1 MKHNDKINYIIQ
13 NGKIKKR
20 LYEIGIYGERGPKGE
35 KGDSLKILG
44 TYKTLEELTKV
55 HPEGK
60 IGDMYMV
67 ENNVYVWN
75 NETKTWEN
83 IGAVKG
89 PKGDQGEKG
98 EKGDQGPKGDQGE
111 KGPQGDK
118 GEQGPQGPKG
128 EKGDSLLNAICY
140 ASFGQ
145 TTESRLLNFDD
156 KKILPVDNNNFSF
169 NGLND
174 IIINEPGNYEITL
187 GGTISEVTATN
198 GGIFYLKDQ
207 NGTVLSDLSFMVP
220 AGGISMMQFSN
231 TNFFTFDKPMTLQ
244 VMAGILG
251 TPVTGNVK
259 ITSVNVIIRKF
270 DI

>member
-44 TYKTLEELTKV
+44 TYKTLEELTKA

-67 ENNVYVWN
+67 GNNVYVWN
-75 NETKTWEN
+75 NKTKTWEN

-89 PKGDQGEKG
+89 PKGDQ
-98 EKGDQGPKGDQGE
+98 
-111 KGPQGDK
+111 
-118 GEQGPQGPKG
+118 G

>member
-1 MKHNDKINYIIQ
+1 MEHKDKIKYIIQ
-13 NGKIKKR
+13 NGKIKRR
-20 LYEIGIYGERGPKGE
+20 LYEIGIYGERGPRGE
-35 KGDSLKILG
+35 KGDSFKILG
-44 TYKTLEELTKV
+44 TYKTLDELIKN

-67 ENNVYVWN
+67 LNDVYVWN
-75 NETKTWEN
+75 DETKTWEN
-83 IGAVKG
+83 IGAIMG
-89 PKGDQGEKG
+89 PKGEQGEKG
-98 EKGDQGPKGDQGE
+98 EKGEQGE
-111 KGPQGDK
+111 KGN
-118 GEQGPQGPKG
+118 
-128 EKGDSLLNAICY
+128 SLLNSICY

-156 KKILPVDNNNFSF
+156 KKILPADDKTFSF
-169 NGLND
+169 SGLTD
-174 IIINEPGNYEITL
+174 IIINEPGNYEITF

-207 NGTVLSDLSFMVP
+207 NGTVLSDLSFMIP
-220 AGGISMMQFSN
+220 AGGVNMMQFSN

-259 ITSVNVIIRKF
+259 ITSVNAIIRKF
-270 DI
+270 DL